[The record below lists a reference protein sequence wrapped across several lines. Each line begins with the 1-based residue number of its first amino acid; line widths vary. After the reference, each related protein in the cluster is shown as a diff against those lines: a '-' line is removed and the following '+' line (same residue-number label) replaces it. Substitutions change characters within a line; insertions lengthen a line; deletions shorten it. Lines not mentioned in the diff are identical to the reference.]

1 MAPNLNGFRAV
12 PIHMSDTDFGLDAE
26 REAKLRAIM
35 EARADVAAGRIIR
48 HEDMVRWLRSWGAPD
63 ELPPPSTWK

>member
-1 MAPNLNGFRAV
+1 MAV
-12 PIHMSDTDFGLDAE
+12 TKMSDVDRALAVTE
-26 REAKLRAIM
+26 REAKLLAIA

-48 HEDMVRWLRSWGAPD
+48 HEDMVRWLCSWGTPD